1 MIPLTVPE
9 TRRLLSLGGAPPEQ
23 QRRGLHWSRWRRTH
37 QATAKRCHAAR
48 RARRAGAPRAATQT
62 TTVPGTPSL
71 TDALWTHLALLLPP
85 RAGKRG
91 RTPSDHRPILAGLLW
106 MMRTGVGWREIPPSF
121 GPWHTVYSRYQQW
134 CRDGTWARIVA
145 ALPPTHEEDQLSL

>member
-9 TRRLLSLGGAPPEQ
+9 TRRLLHRGTDPPEQ
-23 QRRGLHWSRWRRTH
+23 QRRGLHWSRWRRRH

-48 RARRAGAPRAATQT
+48 RAQRDGAPPATT
-62 TTVPGTPSL
+62 VTLGVPGTPSL
-71 TDALWTHLALLLPP
+71 TDALWIDLAPLLPP

-91 RTPSDHRPILAGLLW
+91 RTPSAHRPILAGLLW
-106 MMRTGVGWREIPPSF
+106 MMRTGAGWREIPPSF

-145 ALPPTHEEDQLSL
+145 ALPPTQQENQLSL